1 MKLRP
6 AALITAA
13 VLCALAATKSVE
25 AQSHKFKLGGG
36 AGFANLHDPELSL
49 GRTFVGGGLFGLRF
63 NDNLSFETGFN
74 LARSNRVYAEDGVPI
89 EDAQAVPSFRFQTNR
104 YQIDG
109 SFVYNIG
116 RRQPFHPYI
125 VAGGG
130 LVRREKTRTDIV
142 FETNEAGQSKLISS
156 EVVLDTAEYEAVAH
170 IGAGVEI
177 YFLYNV
183 AARIEYRFYIPQ
195 SFNQYTRQFYFGGT
209 YFFGE

>member
-36 AGFANLHDPELSL
+36 AGFANLRDPELSL
-49 GRTFVGGGLFGLRF
+49 GRTFVVGGLFGLRF

-74 LARSNRVYAEDGVPI
+74 LARSNNLYAEDGVRI
-89 EDAQAVPSFRFQTNR
+89 DDAQAVPSFRFQTNR

-116 RRQPFHPYI
+116 KRQPFHPYI

-130 LVRREKTRTDIV
+130 LVRREKTRTGIV
-142 FETNEAGQSKLISS
+142 VETNETGQSMLNSS
-156 EVVLDTAEYEAVAH
+156 EVVLDTAEYEAAAH

-177 YFLYNV
+177 YILYNV

-195 SFNQYTRQFYFGGT
+195 SLNQYTRQFYFGGT

>member
-49 GRTFVGGGLFGLRF
+49 GRTVVGGGLFGLRF

-130 LVRREKTRTDIV
+130 LVRRKKTRTDIV

-156 EVVLDTAEYEAVAH
+156 EVVLDTAEYEAAAH